1 MKKLQYIL
9 KEKVENMGFG
19 QTIIYNVYLK
29 NNNEEIFDC
38 SFSIKEKAEKYINA
52 MNI

>member
-9 KEKVENMGFG
+9 KEEVKNMGFG
-19 QTIIYNVYLK
+19 ETMVYNVYLK
-29 NNNEEIFDC
+29 NNNEETFDC
-38 SFSIKEKAEKYINA
+38 SFSIKEKAEKYIST